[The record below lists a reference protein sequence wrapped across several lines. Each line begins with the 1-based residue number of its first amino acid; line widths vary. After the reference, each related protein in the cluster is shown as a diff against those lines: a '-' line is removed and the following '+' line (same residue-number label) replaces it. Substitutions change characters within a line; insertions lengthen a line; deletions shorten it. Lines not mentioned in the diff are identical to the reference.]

1 MDAFT
6 LKTTLSFI
14 YRLMVAAE
22 PLLERAIGKAD
33 GNLRAYLEHH
43 LEEERGH
50 AGILAADLARLG
62 ISPIP
67 RFHLAELIAGG
78 QYYLIEH
85 EHPAAL
91 LGYMAALEGRPQ
103 PLGDVDRL
111 EAQFGPLNAL
121 RLHAEH
127 DPDHIEDL
135 RAQIEGL
142 PQGLKML
149 VQMNETRVLNQL
161 DAAPSVIF
169 VRSN

>member
-22 PLLERAIGKAD
+22 PLLERAIDKAD
-33 GNLRAYLEHH
+33 GALKSYFQHH
-43 LEEERGH
+43 LVQERGH

-62 ISPIP
+62 VCPIP
-67 RFHLAELIAGG
+67 RFHLAELIAGN

-91 LGYMAALEGRPQ
+91 LGYMAALEGHPQ
-103 PLGDVDRL
+103 PLGDVDVL
-111 EAQFGPLNAL
+111 EKQFGPLNTL

-127 DPDHIEDL
+127 DPDHIEDI
-135 RAQIEGL
+135 RRTIAEL
-142 PQGLKML
+142 PYGVRML
-149 VQMNETRVLNQL
+149 AQMNEQRVLNQL
-161 DAAPSVIF
+161 DAAPLVIF
-169 VRSN
+169 VRCN